1 MDSLHVKKSF
11 LLLLLLFIVSIH
23 LPRTGTTSSNSEPKV
38 ITIDVSQAQKLLD
51 SGYTFL
57 DVRTVEEFEKGHV
70 DSENVFNVPYWLY
83 APQGQENNPNFL
95 KQVSSLCNQTD
106 HLVVGCKSGVRSL
119 YATKVLVSSGFNNV
133 KNMDGGYIAWV
144 DKRFPVKVEHKEL
157 KYDEL

>member
-1 MDSLHVKKSF
+1 MDSLHVIKSF
-11 LLLLLLFIVSIH
+11 LLLLLLLIIVSID
-23 LPRTGTTSSNSEPKV
+23 LPRTTSSNSEPKV

-70 DSENVFNVPYWLY
+70 DLEKVLNVPYWLY
-83 APQGQENNPNFL
+83 TPQGQENNPNFL
-95 KQVSSLCNQTD
+95 KHVSSLCNQTD

>member
-1 MDSLHVKKSF
+1 MVSLHVIRSF
-11 LLLLLLFIVSIH
+11 LLLFIVSIH
-23 LPRTGTTSSNSEPKV
+23 LCRTTSSSSEPEAN
-38 ITIDVSQAQKLLD
+38 ITIDVSQAYKLIH

-70 DSENVFNVPYWLY
+70 DSEKVFNVPYWLY
-83 APQGQENNPNFL
+83 TPQGQDINPNFL
-95 KQVSSLCNQTD
+95 EHVSSFCNQTD

-119 YATKVLVSSGFNNV
+119 YATKVLVSSGFKTV

-144 DKRFPVKVEHKEL
+144 NKRFPVKVEHKEL

>member
-1 MDSLHVKKSF
+1 MDSLHVIKSF
-11 LLLLLLFIVSIH
+11 LLLLLIIVSID
-23 LPRTGTTSSNSEPKV
+23 LPRTTSSNSEPKV

-57 DVRTVEEFEKGHV
+57 DVRTVEEFEEGHV
-70 DSENVFNVPYWLY
+70 DSEKVFNVPYWLY
-83 APQGQENNPNFL
+83 SPQGQEINPNFL
-95 KQVSSLCNQTD
+95 KHVSSLCNQTN

-119 YATKVLVSSGFNNV
+119 YATKVLVSSGFKNV